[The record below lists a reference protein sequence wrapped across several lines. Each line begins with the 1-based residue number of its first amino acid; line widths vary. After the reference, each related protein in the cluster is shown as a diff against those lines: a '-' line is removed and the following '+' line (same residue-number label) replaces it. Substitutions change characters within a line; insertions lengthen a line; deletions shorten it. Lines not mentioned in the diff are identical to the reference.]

1 LPIRWRL
8 TLLNAVMIGVIL
20 LTLAGSFAWLWY
32 RQNVNQDANT
42 TKTQAREAAKALQD
56 GEDLLGRDDDELR
69 QATAG
74 SDVVIVLRN
83 AQGEVLGQEPKPPE
97 KPDFKK
103 TEEIEDP
110 VWKEVLK
117 SGEPAHGTADRSS
130 EGSDYN
136 VYAMRVNPEPTF
148 DVVLQSAGDKKGQV
162 IKVVRTATHRK
173 DLKSWEKAKA
183 LVDEAPK
190 LDTKDATIKAGLST
204 DTANKLKAKL
214 EEAGA
219 KVELPPT
226 ITSSARVVEAGEPYP
241 SFSGVLEELGKV
253 LATVGL
259 LGFVLLVGGAYLLTR
274 AALSP
279 VEAIVR
285 AAGEMSEGD
294 LSRRLPVANPKDE
307 IGRLTTTINALLAR
321 LEVAFTRLEE
331 TLSRLEETL
340 SRQRRFA
347 ADASHELRTPLTS
360 ISGHARMLDEWALEG
375 DKETAH
381 RSVDTIRKE
390 AGRMRG
396 LIESLL
402 TLTRGDE
409 GAPMEVGRYDLA
421 AVGKEATETAGA
433 AAEGRVSVGFVP
445 NEHEVRATFD
455 RDRVMQVASILL
467 DNAVKYTPEGG
478 SVTVR
483 VEEEDGG
490 VALAVSDTGVGISE
504 DQMPLVFERFY
515 RADSARA
522 EEGIGLGLSIAR
534 QSAEAHG
541 GTIEARSK
549 LGVGST
555 FVLLLPRGKRGPPQE
570 GPNTQES
577 EDPW

>member
-1 LPIRWRL
+1 
-8 TLLNAVMIGVIL
+8 M
-20 LTLAGSFAWLWY
+20 
-32 RQNVNQDANT
+32 NT
-42 TKTQAREAAKALQD
+42 TERQGEATAEGLED
-56 GEDLLGRDDDELR
+56 GEDLLGADQDELE
-69 QATAG
+69 TLTEDG
-74 SDVVIVLRN
+74 TVVIVLQN

-103 TEEIEDP
+103 TGEIDDP

-117 SGEPAHGTADRSS
+117 SGQPDHGTAKRSS

-136 VYAMRVNPEPTF
+136 VYAMRVKPDPTF
-148 DVVLQSAGDKKGQV
+148 DVVLQSAGDKKDQV
-162 IKVVRTATHRK
+162 TKVVRKATHRK

-204 DTANKLKAKL
+204 DAANNLKAKL

-226 ITSSARVVEAGEPYP
+226 ITSSARVVEASKPYP
-241 SFSGVLEELGKV
+241 SVRGILEDFAPV

-279 VEAIVR
+279 VEAVVR

-331 TLSRLEETL
+331 TLSR
-340 SRQRRFA
+340 QRRFA

-360 ISGHARMLDEWALEG
+360 ISGHARMLDEWALDG

-381 RSVDTIRKE
+381 RSVDTIRRE

-409 GAPMEVGRYDLA
+409 GAPIEVGRYDLG
-421 AVGKEATETAGA
+421 AVGKEATETARA
-433 AAEGRVSVGFVP
+433 AAEGRVSVEFVP

-455 RDRVMQVASILL
+455 RGRVMQVASILL
-467 DNAVKYTPEGG
+467 ENAVKYSPEGG
-478 SVTVR
+478 SVTASVG
-483 VEEEDGG
+483 EEDGS
-490 VALAVSDTGVGISE
+490 VALSVSDTGVGISE
-504 DQMPLVFERFY
+504 DQLPLIYERFY
-515 RADSARA
+515 RADPSRSAGGA
-522 EEGIGLGLSIAR
+522 GLGLSIAR
-534 QSAEAHG
+534 QIAEAHG
-541 GTIEARSK
+541 GQIRVESTPGK
-549 LGVGST
+549 GST
-555 FVLLLPRGKRGPPQE
+555 FTLLLPRNGP
-570 GPNTQES
+570 GYLTS
-577 EDPW
+577 ERPTEPSAE

>member
-8 TLLNAVMIGVIL
+8 TLLNALIIGFIL
-20 LTLAGSFAWLWY
+20 LTLAASTTWLW
-32 RQNVNQDANT
+32 RADLIAKVMNT
-42 TKTQAREAAKALQD
+42 TERQGEATAEGLED
-56 GEDLLGRDDDELR
+56 GEDLLGADQDELE
-69 QATAG
+69 TLTEDG
-74 SDVVIVLRN
+74 TVVIVLRN

-103 TEEIEDP
+103 TGEIDDP

-117 SGEPAHGTADRSS
+117 SGQPDHGTAKRSS

-136 VYAMRVNPEPTF
+136 VYAMRVKPDPTF
-148 DVVLQSAGDKKGQV
+148 DVVLQSAGDKKDQV
-162 IKVVRTATHRK
+162 TKVVRKATHRK

-204 DTANKLKAKL
+204 DAANNLKAKL

-226 ITSSARVVEAGEPYP
+226 ITSSARVVEAGKRYP
-241 SFSGVLEELGKV
+241 SVRGILEDFAPV

-279 VEAIVR
+279 VEAVVR

-307 IGRLTTTINALLAR
+307 IGRLTITINALLAR

-331 TLSRLEETL
+331 TLSR
-340 SRQRRFA
+340 QQRFA

-360 ISGHARMLDEWALEG
+360 ISGHARMLDEWALHG
-375 DKETAH
+375 DEQTA
-381 RSVDTIRKE
+381 RQSVGTIRRE

-396 LIESLL
+396 LVESLL

-409 GAPMEVGRYDLA
+409 GAPMEVGRYDLSA
-421 AVGKEATETAGA
+421 LGKEATETARA
-433 AAEGRVSVGFVP
+433 AAEGRVSVEFVS
-445 NEHEVRATFD
+445 NEHEVTAAFD
-455 RDRVMQVASILL
+455 RERVLQVASILL

-478 SVTVR
+478 SVQVR
-483 VEEEDGG
+483 VEEKDGG
-490 VALAVSDTGVGISE
+490 AALAVSDTGVGISE
-504 DQMPLVFERFY
+504 EQLPLVFDRFY
-515 RADSARA
+515 RADAART
-522 EEGIGLGLSIAR
+522 EEGVGLGLSIAR
-534 QSAEAHG
+534 QIAEAHG

-555 FVLLLPRGKRGPPQE
+555 FVLLLPRQKPGPSQE
-570 GPNTQES
+570 GPRTQEA
-577 EDPW
+577 EDPR